1 MCGRL
6 HLLVSVV
13 ILVLLPISS
22 GQVRNSC
29 RTESLPSPV
38 QQLLESKY
46 GNWRPKNVSDLG
58 ADDKQLW
65 VKAHPKD
72 CPGIAIGHFEEP
84 DSLAYALLLVPK
96 SELNKGYKIIAV
108 SKLATGDTYAVRLLE
123 ANAQA
128 DSSSGL
134 VISKAP
140 SGSYSDFEDTGSV
153 QLKLDAVNVEWI
165 EKAAVLYYWSHGE
178 YHTIQ
183 TSD

>member
-6 HLLVSVV
+6 HLLVGAV
-13 ILVLLPISS
+13 ILVLVPISS
-22 GQVRNSC
+22 GQVQNSC
-29 RTESLPSPV
+29 RTERLPSPV
-38 QQLLESKY
+38 QQLLDRKY
-46 GNWRPKNVSDLG
+46 GNWRPKDVWDLG
-58 ADDKQLW
+58 ADEKQLW

-84 DSLAYALLLVPK
+84 DSLAYAVLLVPK
-96 SELNKGYKIIAV
+96 SELNNGYKIIIV
-108 SKLATGDTYAVRLLE
+108 SKPATGDDYTVRLLD
-123 ANAQA
+123 ANAHA

-134 VISKAP
+134 VISKAS
-140 SGSYSDFEDTGSV
+140 SGSYSDFEDTRSV